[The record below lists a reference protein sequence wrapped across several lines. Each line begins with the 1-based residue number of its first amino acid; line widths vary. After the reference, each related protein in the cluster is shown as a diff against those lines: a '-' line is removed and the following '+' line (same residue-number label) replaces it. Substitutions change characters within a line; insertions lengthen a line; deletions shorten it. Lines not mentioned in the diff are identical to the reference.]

1 MENKNFTIIEDIF
14 DTSDDDNN
22 DMNQYNLN
30 PNLKSK
36 NGMIRT
42 LDTHSNRFPYPSSDI
57 SSIASLSYDEN
68 MIRNKLSSKIN
79 PKSLVNRQYDSMT
92 SSNRILQ
99 NPQGVQSV
107 QNVQGVPQSVPQ
119 GIQGVPQSVP
129 QGVQNT
135 NPPKVLNQSVHIN
148 NQDARN
154 ISCRS
159 IYDHI
164 ENCPIC
170 NKYYKQSNRTYILI
184 IIFLILIILLLIRQ
198 KN

>member
-107 QNVQGVPQSVPQ
+107 PQ

-135 NPPKVLNQSVHIN
+135 NPPKVLNQSVHIH

-164 ENCPIC
+164 DNCPIC